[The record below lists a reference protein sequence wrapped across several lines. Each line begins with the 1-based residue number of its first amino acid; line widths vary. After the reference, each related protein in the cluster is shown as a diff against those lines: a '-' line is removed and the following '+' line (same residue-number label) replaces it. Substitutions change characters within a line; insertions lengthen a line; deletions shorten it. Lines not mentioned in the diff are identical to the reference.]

1 MSKTPI
7 VMALGFFDG
16 IHVGHAALMERAKK
30 VADSIGAKPAVLTF
44 DIHPDTFVR
53 GENVDLINSADD
65 RRYILQHWFGIGR
78 VFFIHFNEQ
87 TMHMDWK
94 DFITSI
100 VEKYNAVHFVV
111 GHDFCFGYKGYG
123 TAERLRSFCIE
134 NGLGCDIIEP
144 VMREGQVVSSTRIR
158 GLLKQGEMEKA
169 NELLGHPYVLTD
181 TVRTGFRI
189 GRSALEA
196 PTINMAF
203 SEGVLIPR
211 CGVYAT
217 RVILSDGE
225 HDAITNIGNRPTFGG
240 ERITVETNILDYS
253 ADLYGK
259 NASVLFYAFIRPEHK
274 FDSATELMAQIKC
287 DIKKARTILTKL
299 EK

>member
-1 MSKTPI
+1 MSNPPI

-16 IHVGHAALMERAKK
+16 IHIGHAALMQRAKK
-30 VADSIGAKPAVLTF
+30 VAESIAAKPAVLTF

-53 GENVDLINSADD
+53 GENVELINSADD
-65 RRYILQHWFGIGR
+65 RRYILQHWFGIDS
-78 VFFIHFNEQ
+78 VFFIHFNEH
-87 TMHMDWK
+87 TMRMDWK
-94 DFITSI
+94 DFIRSI
-100 VEKYNAVHFVV
+100 IEKYNAVHFIV

-123 TAERLRSFCIE
+123 TAERLRAFCIE

-144 VMREGQVVSSTRIR
+144 VTRDGQVVSSTLIR
-158 GLLKQGEMEKA
+158 ALLKQGEMEKA

-189 GRSALEA
+189 GHSELDA

-211 CGVYAT
+211 YGVYAT
-217 RVILSDGE
+217 RVLLPDGE
-225 HDAITNIGNRPTFGG
+225 HDAITNIGTRPTFGG

-259 NASVLFYAFIRPEHK
+259 SANVLFYGFIRPERK
-274 FDSATELMAQIKC
+274 FDSAPELMAQIKC
-287 DIKKARTILTKL
+287 DITKAREILAKI
-299 EK
+299 